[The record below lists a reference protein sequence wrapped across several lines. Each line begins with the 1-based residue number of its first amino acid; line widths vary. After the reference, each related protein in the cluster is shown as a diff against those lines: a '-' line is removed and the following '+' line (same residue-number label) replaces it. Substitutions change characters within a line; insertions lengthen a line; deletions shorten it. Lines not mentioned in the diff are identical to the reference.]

1 VIAPKKPEKGKMKIE
16 RGLELRITSKIKEH
30 TCILRRYLSLERRS
44 LVLFKCTVGGT
55 NLRK

>member
-1 VIAPKKPEKGKMKIE
+1 MKIE